1 MSVLGD
7 VDCYKLNQ
15 SDINR
20 AFKNKFCVVGSRIA
34 FLKSTTT
41 PCASIQIATPSLFRQ
56 GLYKDFLPQNDPR
69 DESGLP
75 FDKTDSMTRLHS
87 NRPTTSSFSILVL
100 LPVSKGGQGLEF
112 EETLQDGKGSQASAS
127 FTNRREEHEHKCN
140 DFRSVLYIYIVV
152 RPTSNL

>member
-1 MSVLGD
+1 MSRVNMSVLGD
-7 VDCYKLNQ
+7 VDCDMLNR
-15 SDINR
+15 SDI
-20 AFKNKFCVVGSRIA
+20 KSKFCVVGSRIA

-41 PCASIQIATPSLFRQ
+41 LHPSSTKVYR
-56 GLYKDFLPQNDPR
+56 LPSSKRPR

-100 LPVSKGGQGLEF
+100 LPQFRKADKAWNSRLKITGWKSF
-112 EETLQDGKGSQASAS
+112 TSFSS
-127 FTNRREEHEHKCN
+127 FTNRREEDEHKCK
-140 DFRSVLYIYIVV
+140 DFGACMYVLLHIVV